1 MSESGEERVGETV
14 DGRYRLLRVLG
25 AGASGVVYAATQLA
39 VDRIVAIKL
48 LHQSDDPNF
57 HLHFETEARAIAKM
71 NHRNCLTLHDFGYWE
86 AADTYF
92 MVTEYVDGEVLSERM
107 MDHVPVDFIT
117 HLAIDIARALNH
129 AHSNGILH
137 RDLKPENIMLVT
149 EDQRWESAKVLDF
162 GLAHM
167 FDNTTRAPGQLPP
180 TTPAMDA
187 PGEEIHG
194 TPIYMSPEQCGGLG
208 TLTPASDIY
217 SLGVMLFELLEN
229 HVPFDGE
236 SGAEVFEKHIN
247 TPVPELENPEVPG
260 DFRRLVTQML
270 SKSPESRPSARE
282 VVDALRANVSME
294 FAREGW
300 ENEEFQFEEVGFE
313 DQEDEEPLARPKSFL
328 IPALIGAA
336 LLLILAVFGIVSLL
350 SEPPPEIEATPIEAT
365 PIAAAPIAAPVDT
378 PTPTRREEPIEEIT
392 TLTSQE
398 IAHETVHRAT
408 AIGVTASSSVKNPI
422 RIEEVIVPKK
432 KPKPKKSGKLR
443 ELKLSL

>member
-1 MSESGEERVGETV
+1 MDELGEERVGETV

-25 AGASGVVYAATQLA
+25 TGASGVVYAATQLA
-39 VDRIVAIKL
+39 VDRVVAIKL
-48 LHQSDDPNF
+48 LHESDDPNF
-57 HLHFETEARAIAKM
+57 HRHFETEARAIAKM
-71 NHRNCLTLHDFGYWE
+71 NHHNCLTLHDFGYWE
-86 AADTYF
+86 DADTYF

-107 MDHVPVDFIT
+107 MDHVPVDFVT

-137 RDLKPENIMLVT
+137 RDLKPENIMLVS

-167 FDNTTRAPGQLPP
+167 FDNTTRAPGRLPP
-180 TTPAMDA
+180 PMPGAKA
-187 PGEEIHG
+187 PEEEPVLHG
-194 TPIYMSPEQCGGLG
+194 TPIYMSPEQCSGLD

-236 SGAEVFEKHIN
+236 SGAEVFEKHLSAPI
-247 TPVPELENPEVPG
+247 PDFENADIPG
-260 DFRRLVTQML
+260 DFRRLVTEML
-270 SKSPESRPSARE
+270 SKSPEGRPTARE
-282 VVDALRANVSME
+282 VVDSLRANVSME

-313 DQEDEEPLARPKSFL
+313 DEEDDEPLARPKSLL

-336 LLLILAVFGIVSLL
+336 LLLILGVVGIMSLF
-350 SEPPPEIEATPIEAT
+350 SDPPEIEATPV
-365 PIAAAPIAAPVDT
+365 AAAVETTPV
-378 PTPTRREEPIEEIT
+378 PVEEPIEEVIP
-392 TLTSQE
+392 LTAQE
-398 IAHETVHRAT
+398 KAHETVHRAK
-408 AIGVTASSSVKNPI
+408 AIGVTASNSVKNQI
-422 RIEEVIVPKK
+422 RIKEVMVREK
-432 KPKPKKSGKLR
+432 KPKPEKSDKLR

>member
-1 MSESGEERVGETV
+1 MDELGEDRIGETV

-25 AGASGVVYAATQLA
+25 TGASGVVYAATQLA
-39 VDRIVAIKL
+39 VDRVVAIKL
-48 LHQSDDPNF
+48 LHESDDPNF
-57 HLHFETEARAIAKM
+57 HRHFETEARAIAKM

-107 MDHVPVDFIT
+107 MDHVPVDFVT

-137 RDLKPENIMLVT
+137 RDLKPENIMLVS

-167 FDNTTRAPGQLPP
+167 FDNTTRAPGRLPP
-180 TTPAMDA
+180 PIPGMKA
-187 PGEEIHG
+187 PEEEAVIHG
-194 TPIYMSPEQCGGLG
+194 TPIYMSPEQCGGIG
-208 TLTPASDIY
+208 ALTPASDIY

-236 SGAEVFEKHIN
+236 SRAEVFEKHIGA
-247 TPVPELENPEVPG
+247 PVPEFENPEVPG
-260 DFRRLVTQML
+260 DFRRLVARML
-270 SKSPESRPSARE
+270 SKSPESRPTARE

-313 DQEDEEPLARPKSFL
+313 DQEDDEPLARPKSFL
-328 IPALIGAA
+328 IPALIAIFLLVVVA
-336 LLLILAVFGIVSLL
+336 LVGFFTLRPDS
-350 SEPPPEIEATPIEAT
+350 SEIETTP
-365 PIAAAPIAAPVDT
+365 AAAAVDTT
-378 PTPTRREEPIEEIT
+378 PTPVEEPIEEV
-392 TLTSQE
+392 SPSAAQE
-398 IAHETVHRAT
+398 NAHETVHRAK
-408 AIGVTASSSVKNPI
+408 AIGVTASNSVKNQI
-422 RIEEVIVPKK
+422 RIKEVMVREK
-432 KPKPKKSGKLR
+432 KPKPEKSDKLR